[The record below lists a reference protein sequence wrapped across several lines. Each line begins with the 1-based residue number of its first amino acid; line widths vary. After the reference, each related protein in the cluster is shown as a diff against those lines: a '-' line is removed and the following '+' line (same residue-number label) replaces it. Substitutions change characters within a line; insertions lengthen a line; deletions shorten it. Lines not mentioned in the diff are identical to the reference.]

1 MLLLQLFS
9 VLGYGIMAYQDIRD
23 REVSWVLFP
32 LLGICMALTHS
43 LQVGISVFTHTIMI
57 NLILTS
63 CVLFLLWAS
72 TRFILKKPFL
82 DVSFGL
88 GDMLFLYVFA
98 LGFPTMTF
106 VYLLVGSLLFSLVA
120 FYLMK
125 ILLQTK
131 TVPLAGLMG
140 VFLMALSLLALIPG
154 TPSLYAY

>member
-1 MLLLQLFS
+1 MLVLQLLS
-9 VLGYGIMAYQDIRD
+9 VFGYGIMAYQDIRD

-32 LLGICMALTHS
+32 LLGICLALS
-43 LQVGISVFTHTIMI
+43 YGLQVGISVFTFSVMV
-57 NLILTS
+57 NLILIT
-63 CVLFLLWAS
+63 CVVLLLWGI
-72 TRFILKKPFL
+72 TKFILKKPFL

-106 VYLLVGSLLFSLVA
+106 VFLLVGSLLFSLAA
-120 FYLMK
+120 FFLMK
-125 ILLQTK
+125 FLLQTK

-140 VFLMALSLLALIPG
+140 LFLMAFILLALIPG